1 MTETELPSPV
11 EIELRAGLHA
21 LRFAVAFTLSQLVQ
35 RDARAHGVPAA
46 SLVANFRQD
55 FVGLLAEAR
64 YPPDFKTHVLDDLAD
79 IADQVIANAK
89 TFDELGQP
97 EA

>member
-1 MTETELPSPV
+1 MTETELPGPV
-11 EIELRAGLHA
+11 EVELRASLHA

-35 RDARAHGVPAA
+35 RDARTHGVPAA
-46 SLVANFRQD
+46 SLVTNFRRD

-64 YPPDFKTHVLDDLAD
+64 YPTDFKAHVLQDLAD

-89 TFDELGQP
+89 TFDALGQP
-97 EA
+97 DV